1 MAQSSDASRRP
12 LLYSPVLPWFDVG
25 AAMLSSVVILPE
37 QFYAF
42 SAKDQVQD
50 GEVAL
55 RRAILEDAIRCFQR
69 QFVGKGRRV
78 RRLAREAEEW
88 FAAEDADWPFSFV
101 NICAVLG
108 LEPDYI
114 RRGLKRWCERHGDA
128 AERVTSVRSFRF
140 AA

>member
-1 MAQSSDASRRP
+1 MAQSSDASRS
-12 LLYSPVLPWFDVG
+12 LTLTSPALAWSDIGAAVLP
-25 AAMLSSVVILPE
+25 SVVILPE
-37 QFYAF
+37 QFYA
-42 SAKDQVQD
+42 SSTNGQVQD

-69 QFVGKGRRV
+69 RFVGKGRRV
-78 RRLAREAEEW
+78 RRLAQEAEEW
-88 FAAEDADWPFSFV
+88 FAADDADWPFSFV

>member
-1 MAQSSDASRRP
+1 MAQSSDASRHP
-12 LLYSPVLPWFDVG
+12 TLPSPALAWSDVG
-25 AAMLSSVVILPE
+25 AAVLPSVVILPE
-37 QFYAF
+37 QFYA
-42 SAKDQVQD
+42 SPVKGQVQD

-69 QFVGKGRRV
+69 RFVRKGRRV
-78 RRLAREAEEW
+78 RRLAQEAEEW
-88 FAAEDADWPFSFV
+88 FAADDTDWPFSFV

-114 RRGLKRWCERHGDA
+114 RRGLKRWCERYGDA
-128 AERVTSVRSFRF
+128 ADRVTSVRSFRF

>member
-1 MAQSSDASRRP
+1 MAQSSTASRSLTLP
-12 LLYSPVLPWFDVG
+12 SPALAWSDVG
-25 AAMLSSVVILPE
+25 AAVLPSVVILPE
-37 QFYAF
+37 QFYAS
-42 SAKDQVQD
+42 SANGQVQD

-69 QFVGKGRRV
+69 RFVRKGRRV
-78 RRLAREAEEW
+78 RRLAQEAEEW
-88 FAAEDADWPFSFV
+88 FAADDADWPFSFV

-114 RRGLKRWCERHGDA
+114 RRGLKRWCERYGDA
-128 AERVTSVRSFRF
+128 ADRVTSVRSFRF